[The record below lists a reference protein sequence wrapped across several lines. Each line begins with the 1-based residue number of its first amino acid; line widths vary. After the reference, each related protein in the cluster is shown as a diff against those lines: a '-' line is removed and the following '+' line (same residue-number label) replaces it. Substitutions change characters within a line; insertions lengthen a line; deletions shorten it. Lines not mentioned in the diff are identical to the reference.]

1 MNVKRLG
8 QILRNGAEGQVGESE
23 GRLRRAGEVYWPLLK
38 TLLISDFKPD
48 RAQATAKKM
57 FSSET
62 VGFAAIDGSLDQ
74 KLLGGLA
81 VFWAGAYAC
90 TGKVTYNHESLPTIL
105 YDMGFVERGEGLA
118 SCIPIYI
125 DSIPE
130 VDPQAQLS
138 ASGNQLAIS
147 RTITEQDTV
156 DNSTIANWIMLF
168 SELYLGYRLARS
180 GDYKIILLD
189 RSLSG
194 TLSSL
199 MYDTS
204 RRALWKRQCSI
215 CNLGVDSICLDEPEL
230 AYGRYHTPDQS
241 GKLPARGDYLRY
253 ATLLLIERTGKPL
266 DLTEIASQVGCASEG
281 RLNRL
286 TRILNKSV
294 KEGYLLVTNSK
305 YELNPR
311 YASTWTRIRALV
323 EHLGTRFF
331 ADTQTNPLQIS
342 DKEKTKWMTTLDLA
356 FLCLFTLNMLI
367 EESLRNAQLL
377 VGITKDTTARDLIT
391 HLIPVCLNQGVWN
404 DRVEPVATTDRMLL
418 QAVSMIHHKELQ
430 VPWAS
435 VEYDTAF
442 QTIVPDYEGR
452 EGYVSGAVK
461 NRIVLEQ
468 LFVKSYI
475 QLDKS
480 QTDDQFRSNVL
491 FIDRLYHKEFE
502 NAPSVNLKHEYAA
515 IENVQPILWSSS
527 QKANCVQEVLMTTLK
542 SMTQQSLPEVFG
554 HNKPLFIADKI
565 AKAQRDR
572 ASQIVKGTGHWLS
585 AHPKLR
591 KFSFYM
597 NTFRS
602 RRSEVED
609 ARTRA

>member
-1 MNVKRLG
+1 MKRLG
-8 QILRNGAEGQVGESE
+8 QILRDGAEGQVGESE
-23 GRLRRAGEVYWPLLK
+23 GRLGGASETYWPLIQG
-38 TLLISDFKPD
+38 LLVSDFKPD
-48 RAQATAKKM
+48 RAQCTANKM

-74 KLLGGLA
+74 RLLGGLA

-90 TGKVTYNHESLPTIL
+90 TGTVTYNHDSLPTIR
-105 YDMGFVERGEGLA
+105 YDTGFVERGEGLA
-118 SCIPIYI
+118 SCVPIYI

-138 ASGNQLAIS
+138 QSGNQLTIS

-168 SELYLGYRLARS
+168 SELYLGYRLAKS
-180 GDYKIILLD
+180 GDHRIILLD

-215 CNLGVDSICLDEPEL
+215 CTLDIDNLCLDEREL
-230 AYGRYHTPDQS
+230 AYGRYHTPDLS
-241 GKLPARGDYLRY
+241 GNLPARGDYLRY
-253 ATLLLIERTGKPL
+253 ATLLLLERVGKPL
-266 DLTEIASQVGCASEG
+266 GLDEIASQLDCTSKD
-281 RLNRL
+281 RLSRL
-286 TRILNKSV
+286 TRFLKKSV
-294 KEGYLLVTNSK
+294 QEGYLQESNSN

-311 YASTWTRIRALV
+311 YANSWARIRELV
-323 EHLGTRFF
+323 ELLGTRFF
-331 ADTQTNPLQIS
+331 TNNQGNPLQIT
-342 DKEKTKWMTTLDLA
+342 DKEQTRWMTTLDLA

-367 EESLRNAQLL
+367 EESLKKRELL
-377 VGITKDTTARDLIT
+377 VGITKDTTARDLIN
-391 HLIPVCLNQGVWN
+391 HLIPVCLSQGIWK
-404 DRVEPVATTDRMLL
+404 DKIEHVATTDRMLL
-418 QAVSMIHHKELQ
+418 QAVSMYHHKEVQ

-435 VEYDTAF
+435 IEYDTAF
-442 QTIVPDYEGR
+442 QTIVPDFERR

-461 NRIVLEQ
+461 NRIILEQ
-468 LFVKSYI
+468 MFVKSYI

-480 QTDDQFRSNVL
+480 KSDDQFRSNVL
-491 FIDRLYHKEFE
+491 FIDRLYHKDLE
-502 NAPSVNLKHEYAA
+502 NAPSLNLKHDYTA
-515 IENVQPILWSSS
+515 IENVQPILWPSN
-527 QKANCVQEVLMTTLK
+527 QTANAIQELLMITLK

-572 ASQIVKGTGHWLS
+572 AAEIVRATGHWLS

-602 RRSEVED
+602 RRSEVEN
-609 ARTRA
+609 ARSRA